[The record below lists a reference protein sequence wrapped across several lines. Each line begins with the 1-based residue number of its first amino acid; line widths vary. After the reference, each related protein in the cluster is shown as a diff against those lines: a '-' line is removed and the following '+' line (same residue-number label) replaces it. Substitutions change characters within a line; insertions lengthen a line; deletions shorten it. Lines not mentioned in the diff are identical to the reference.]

1 MKTHLQIKV
10 FTLMQEM
17 TYIRRQEEKW
27 KVRARFARQKQRR
40 ASVEKAEATFWSM
53 RWHRSGLKVEAR
65 NTHLAY
71 GALRGVSYSR
81 MEVMCY
87 GPLKGYGSTEP
98 NWKSI
103 EEMVE
108 RFSKDE
114 DDPQGTMQR
123 LGEWLADAKI
133 WYEGN
138 PSRVEE
144 WNKQRPERIKLLK
157 TLNKPYVPAV

>member
-1 MKTHLQIKV
+1 MRTHLQVKV

-27 KVRARFARQKQRR
+27 KTRARFARQKQKQATLER
-40 ASVEKAEATFWSM
+40 AESAFWSL
-53 RWHRSGLKVEAR
+53 RGHRINLKLEAR

-71 GALRGVSYSR
+71 GALRGMPYSR

-103 EEMVE
+103 EDMVE

-123 LGEWLADAKI
+123 FGEWLADAKV
-133 WYEGN
+133 WYEAN
-138 PSRVEE
+138 PDRITE
-144 WNKQRPERIKLLK
+144 WDKQRPARIELLKLLK
-157 TLNKPYVPAV
+157 KPYVKA

>member
-1 MKTHLQIKV
+1 MRTHLQVKV

-17 TYIRRQEEKW
+17 SYIRRKEEKW
-27 KVRARFARQKQRR
+27 KTRARIARKNQKQSSQDR
-40 ASVEKAEATFWSM
+40 AEAAFWSL
-53 RWHRSGLKVEAR
+53 RGHRTGLKSEAR
-65 NTHLAY
+65 NIHLAY

-103 EEMVE
+103 EDMVE

-114 DDPQGTMQR
+114 DDSQGTMQR
-123 LGEWLADAKI
+123 FGEWLADAKV

-138 PSRVEE
+138 SDRIKA
-144 WNKQRPERIKLLK
+144 WNKQRPQRIEALK
-157 TLNKPYVPAV
+157 ALKKPYVAA